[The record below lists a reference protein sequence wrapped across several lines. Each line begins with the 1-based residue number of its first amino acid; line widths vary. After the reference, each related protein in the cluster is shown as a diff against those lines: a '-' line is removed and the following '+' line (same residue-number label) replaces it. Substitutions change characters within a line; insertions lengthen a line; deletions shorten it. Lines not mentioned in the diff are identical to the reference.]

1 MLLPSRPCSRAV
13 CTLEPPQPPE
23 SRARQSSCYTRKQ
36 IEVVNQDLEAAVGR
50 LEGEWM
56 KLAQEYRA
64 SGNLPFAVRALYL
77 SSLAILADGGLL
89 TLARGKSN
97 LDYSRELERRTKRL
111 APDFLSLFRQNV
123 GLFEQTWYG
132 THPLTGEA
140 LDLFERNSS
149 ALRDYILARQ

>member
-89 TLARGKSN
+89 TLARGN
-97 LDYSRELERRTKRL
+97 
-111 APDFLSLFRQNV
+111 
-123 GLFEQTWYG
+123 QTWIIPESSSDVQSGSHPIFFPYSARMLDCLNKRG
-132 THPLTGEA
+132 TARIHLLGRRLIYSSEILPLCGTI
-140 LDLFERNSS
+140 S
-149 ALRDYILARQ
+149 